1 VWQALITPELEME
14 VKATPLTGKNYKL
27 RAIAKNVGFLPTYV
41 SKQALAKKAVRGIV
55 MELTAD
61 SDIAFVTGK
70 QRTELG
76 HCEGYHLKGI
86 ANSGYAGDTTDYKV
100 IAEWTVSVT
109 PGTKIKVDLRHQR
122 GGSKQVEISL

>member
-1 VWQALITPELEME
+1 V
-14 VKATPLTGKNYKL
+14 TPLGGTNYKV
-27 RAIAKNVGFLPTYV
+27 RAVAKNVGFLPTYV

-61 SDIAFVTGK
+61 SPIEFVTGK

-76 HCEGYHLKGI
+76 QCEGYHLKGI

-100 IAEWTVSVT
+100 VAEWTISIPQGAT
-109 PGTKIKVDLRHQR
+109 ITIDCKHPK
-122 GGSKQVEISL
+122 GGNKQAVVKL